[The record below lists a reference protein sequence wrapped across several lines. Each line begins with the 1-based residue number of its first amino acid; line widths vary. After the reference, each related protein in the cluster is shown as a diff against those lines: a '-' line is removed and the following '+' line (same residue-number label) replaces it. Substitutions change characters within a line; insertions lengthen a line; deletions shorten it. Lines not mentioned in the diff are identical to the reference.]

1 LLISL
6 ILSVFFGIAIEL
18 MQEFFTVSRSADVF
32 DVIANLFG
40 ASLAVVSIIYLN
52 KYMGIFDKI

>member
-1 LLISL
+1 
-6 ILSVFFGIAIEL
+6 